1 MGIAKENIKKIVDF
15 INSQPNSIVQNLST
29 ENNKFSYRGITEH
42 RTITKYKD
50 EELVRAYLLTK
61 LVNKLGYPA
70 DRIEIEKQYEAGRPN
85 TITSRIDVIVKDE
98 NDNAFLFIEVK
109 APDEYAKDSKDETI
123 EKQLFNL
130 GALEKAQGHSVKYLV
145 LYTLNEET
153 LDDECMVI
161 DYEKNIDF
169 YYYSI
174 T

>member
-70 DRIEIEKQYEAGRPN
+70 DRIEI
-85 TITSRIDVIVKDE
+85 
-98 NDNAFLFIEVK
+98 
-109 APDEYAKDSKDETI
+109 
-123 EKQLFNL
+123 
-130 GALEKAQGHSVKYLV
+130 
-145 LYTLNEET
+145 
-153 LDDECMVI
+153 
-161 DYEKNIDF
+161 
-169 YYYSI
+169 
-174 T
+174 